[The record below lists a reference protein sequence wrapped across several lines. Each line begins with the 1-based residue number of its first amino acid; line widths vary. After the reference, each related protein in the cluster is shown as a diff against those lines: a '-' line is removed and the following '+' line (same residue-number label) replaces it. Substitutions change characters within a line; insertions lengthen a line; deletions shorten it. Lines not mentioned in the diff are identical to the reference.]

1 MATVQPPNPLPPDE
15 SLGGV
20 LLVLTC
26 VLTTFTIVTTG
37 LRLWARY
44 KRRALGW
51 VRQSHLQLLELVL
64 TSKGRLCH
72 HGLLHP
78 SNDTNESP
86 DHICQAWEWSASMV
100 PAGRRLR
107 ICQFPHMDDTNI
119 PLHKYRLAQM

>member
-51 VRQSHLQLLELVL
+51 VRQTHLEYLRTSL
-64 TSKGRLCH
+64 TCEG
-72 HGLLHP
+72 
-78 SNDTNESP
+78 
-86 DHICQAWEWSASMV
+86 
-100 PAGRRLR
+100 
-107 ICQFPHMDDTNI
+107 
-119 PLHKYRLAQM
+119 